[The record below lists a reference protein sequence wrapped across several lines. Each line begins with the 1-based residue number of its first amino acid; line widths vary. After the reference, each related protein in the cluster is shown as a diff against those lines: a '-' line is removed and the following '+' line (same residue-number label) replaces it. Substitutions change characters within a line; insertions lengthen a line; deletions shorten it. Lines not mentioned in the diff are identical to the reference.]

1 MRRGRGGGGTI
12 VLGAA
17 VVCAA
22 CAGAVEGPEGS
33 GPGGPAAGPGPRLP
47 EAAAGALAPSRVE
60 LAGAPS
66 GKEIA
71 DVERCE
77 GCHAETVEAWRASAH
92 ANASFSNPIYR
103 ASVERFRR
111 EAGNEKSN
119 FCAGCHDV
127 ALLVD
132 GAMAGEIAPEDPR
145 AHAGVTCLVCH
156 GIDAVR
162 ADGNGSYRLR
172 AFDPAIPTTDEPAAI
187 AAHRARVATPALRD
201 ASLCG
206 ACHRAFLHEDTGN
219 PFHFPGQDDATAFRG
234 SAYAGS
240 LSARVDPGVEPKRC
254 QDCHQAREPA
264 TRDVVAERRDGRL
277 ASHRFLGG
285 HTFLA
290 SLRGDAPQVER
301 TREFLRGT
309 ASVDVAALVREDGAR
324 VVPPDGAPIAPG
336 ERVRLDVV
344 LRNLGTGHR
353 FPGGVMDVQDTWLE
367 VTVDDAAGRR
377 LAEAGARQAE
387 GGADPSAHRLLA
399 FTIDERGQPL
409 WEHQTERFRAVAWN
423 HTLGAREAA
432 AVSYA
437 FEVPDTLPPG
447 SLPLVVSVRLL
458 HRSRNLELQRVACAD
473 LADERGRRFQAA
485 APGPA
490 PADPCAPQPIVEIGR
505 ASVELGA
512 GASASAGRAAWSRAY
527 ELGLAMLRAPQEY
540 LGEAEASLEAAWGEL
555 GAPEGEPRAMLA
567 SALAEASA
575 RRGRLAEALA
585 WAERAE
591 AGAPGHPAIARVR
604 GEAYAQVWRWG
615 EASAW
620 YGRAAEASPDDPA
633 AWSRFAVAA
642 AAAGREGEA
651 RSASARC
658 LSLLPREPDCLRV
671 QALAFGPGAAWDA
684 FATFRLPDGAS
695 GWRGR
700 CSAGVP
706 GCALERVPVHTH
718 PLLPPAGGAP
728 RGAKGPPG

>member
-1 MRRGRGGGGTI
+1 MRHGRSGGWF

-17 VVCAA
+17 IAFAA
-22 CAGAVEGPEGS
+22 CAGALEGPDGS
-33 GPGGPAAGPGPRLP
+33 GAGPKAAGARLP
-47 EAAAGALAPSRVE
+47 AVPVGALAPSQVE
-60 LAGAPS
+60 LVGSPS
-66 GKEIA
+66 GAEIA

-77 GCHAETVEAWRASAH
+77 GCHAETVEAWRSSAH
-92 ANASFSNPIYR
+92 ANASFNNPIYR

-111 EAGNEKSN
+111 EAGNEKSL

-132 GAMAGEIAPEDPR
+132 GAMKGEIAPEDPR
-145 AHAGVTCLVCH
+145 AHAGITCLVCH

-162 ADGNGSYRLR
+162 PDGNGSYRLR
-172 AFDPAIPTTDEPAAI
+172 AFDPAIPTSDEPAAI
-187 AAHRARVATPALRD
+187 AEHRARVATPALRD

-219 PFHFPGQDDATAFRG
+219 PFHFPGQDDATAWRA

-240 LSARVDPGVEPKRC
+240 LSARVDPGVEQKRC

-264 TRDVVAERRDGRL
+264 RRDVVAERRDGRL

-285 HTFLA
+285 HTYLA
-290 SLRGDAPQVER
+290 SLRGDEPQLER
-301 TREFLRGT
+301 TRAFLRGT
-309 ASVDVAALVREDGAR
+309 ASVDVAALVREDGSR
-324 VVPPDGAPIAPG
+324 VVPPDGAGLAPG

-367 VTVDDAAGRR
+367 ITVDDAGGHR
-377 LAEAGARQAE
+377 LAESGVRQAE

-409 WEHQTERFRAVAWN
+409 WEHQTERFRSVAWN
-423 HTLGAREAA
+423 HTLAAREAA

-437 FEVPDTLPPG
+437 FEVPAPLAPEA
-447 SLPLVVSVRLL
+447 LPLVVSARLL
-458 HRSRNLELQRVACAD
+458 HRSRNLELQRVACAN
-473 LADERGRRFQAA
+473 LSEERGRRFQAA

-490 PADPCAPQPIVEIGR
+490 PADPCAPQPIVEIAR

-512 GASASAGRAAWSRAY
+512 GAKVAAEGRPAWSRAY

-540 LGEAEASLEAAWGEL
+540 LGEAEASLEVASREL
-555 GAPEGEPRAMLA
+555 RAPDGPTRAMIA

-575 RRGRLAEALA
+575 RRGRLSEAIV

-591 AGAPGHPAIARVR
+591 EDAPGHPALARVR

-620 YGRAAEASPDDPA
+620 FGRVAEASPNDPA

-642 AAAGREGEA
+642 SAAERETEA
-651 RSASARC
+651 RSASAKC

-671 QALAFGPGAAWDA
+671 QALSFGPGAAWDA

-718 PLLPPAGGAP
+718 PLLPAGGGAP
-728 RGAKGPPG
+728 QGAKKRPG